1 MVQWQWQSTQQQ
13 RVPGSFPTKNFK
25 NKNVSQNKILFLLHN
40 KKNVSSS
47 SSKFLVI
54 NTYY

>member
-40 KKNVSSS
+40 
-47 SSKFLVI
+47 
-54 NTYY
+54 